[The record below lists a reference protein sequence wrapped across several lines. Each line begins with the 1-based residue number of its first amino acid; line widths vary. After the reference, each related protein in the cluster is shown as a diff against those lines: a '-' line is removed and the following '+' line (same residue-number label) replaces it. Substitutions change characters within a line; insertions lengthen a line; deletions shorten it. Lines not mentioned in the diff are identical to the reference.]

1 MSQSSTQCV
10 EEFDNCGDVRTVV
23 SGQALP
29 FELISSRTIFSI
41 KFARKVLIRQTNAS
55 LNVSEFLAS
64 EIDCS

>member
-29 FELISSRTIFSI
+29 FELISSRTILI
-41 KFARKVLIRQTNAS
+41 ARKVLIRQTNAS